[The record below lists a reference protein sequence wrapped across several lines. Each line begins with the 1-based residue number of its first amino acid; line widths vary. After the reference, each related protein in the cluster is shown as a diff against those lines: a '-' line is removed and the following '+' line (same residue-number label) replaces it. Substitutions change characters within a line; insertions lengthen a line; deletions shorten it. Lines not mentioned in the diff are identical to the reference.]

1 MTELSTGTVVPSD
14 PGAVPIVATP
24 QTIHQLRHVPPLAK
38 AVLRIALKIYWGE
51 LTIVLPDGQALHYAG
66 EVPGKSGTLIVKDYK
81 FASKLLTAGGAGM
94 GEAYMD
100 GLWDSPDLPIM
111 LEVVAQNAEHLREYF
126 MGRGWGRLIGRIMH
140 LLNRNSKSGSKRNIE
155 AHYDLGNAFYRQWLD
170 PTMTYSSARFA
181 DDDQS
186 LSDAQWNKYRS
197 LAKQIDLRPEH
208 SVLEIGCGWGGFAEF
223 AATEIGC
230 HITGVTISREQLD
243 FAQKRMADKGLSD
256 KVDIL
261 YKDYRDIEGQ
271 FDRVV
276 SIEMFEAVGEEYW
289 PSFFNKVHD
298 VLKTGGQ
305 AGLQIITIADDLFED
320 YRKSADFIQ
329 RYIFPG
335 GMLPSPSALATQVKN
350 VGLEWKNNINFGK
363 DYAHTLHIWRDRFQE
378 AWPNIELL
386 GFDERF
392 RRMWHM
398 YLGYCEAGFSAGT
411 VDVTQLTLKR
421 N

>member
-1 MTELSTGTVVPSD
+1 MPQPDVPSD
-14 PGAVPIVATP
+14 TTSDTAPIEATA
-24 QTIHQLRHVPPLAK
+24 QSIHQLRHVPTLAK
-38 AVLRIALKIYWGE
+38 AVLRIALKIYWGD
-51 LTIVLPDGQALHYAG
+51 LLIVLPDGQRIHYKG
-66 EVPGKSGTLIVKDYK
+66 CEPGKSGVLIIKDYK
-81 FASKLLTAGGAGM
+81 FAGKLLTSGGAGM

-100 GLWDSPDLPIM
+100 GLWESPDLPAM
-111 LEVVAQNAEHLREYF
+111 LEVIATNAEHIREYF
-126 MGRGWGRLIGRIMH
+126 MGRGWGRIIGRMAH
-140 LLNRNSKSGSKRNIE
+140 LFNRNSKAGSKRNIE
-155 AHYDLGNAFYRQWLD
+155 AHYDLGNAFYKQWLD
-170 PTMTYSSARFA
+170 PTMTYSSAKFEG
-181 DDDQS
+181 DDET

-208 SVLEIGCGWGGFAEF
+208 HVLEIGCGWGGFAEF

-230 HITGVTISREQLD
+230 HVTGVTISHEQLE
-243 FAQKRMADKGLSD
+243 FAQKRIADKGLSD

-261 YKDYRDIEGQ
+261 YKDYRDIEGK

-289 PSFFNKVHD
+289 PSYFRKVHD
-298 VLKTGGQ
+298 VLKSGGQ
-305 AGLQIITIADDLFED
+305 AGLQIITIADDLFDD

-335 GMLPSPSALATQVKN
+335 GMLPCPSALAEQVKSAS
-350 VGLEWKNNINFGK
+350 LEWKNNINFGQ
-363 DYAHTLHIWRDRFQE
+363 DYAHTLAIWRDRFQD
-378 AWPNIELL
+378 AWPTIEPL

-411 VDVTQLTLKR
+411 VDVTQLTLVR

>member
-1 MTELSTGTVVPSD
+1 MTETGLSRTLDAS
-14 PGAVPIVATP
+14 P
-24 QTIHQLRHVPPLAK
+24 QTIHELHHVPPLAK
-38 AVLRIALKIYWGE
+38 AVLRIALKIYWGD
-51 LTIVLPDGQALHYAG
+51 LTVVLPDGQSIHYAG
-66 EVPGKSGTLIVKDYK
+66 VEPGKSGILVVKDYK
-81 FASKLLTAGGAGM
+81 FARMLLTSGGAGM

-100 GLWDSPDLPIM
+100 GLWDSPDLASM
-111 LEVVAQNAEHLREYF
+111 LEVVATNAEHIREYF
-126 MGRGWGRLIGRIMH
+126 MGRGWGRFVGRLAH

-155 AHYDLGNAFYRQWLD
+155 AHYDLGNAFYKQWLD
-170 PTMTYSSARFA
+170 PTMTYSSAKFA
-181 DDDQS
+181 DDDQN

-197 LAKQIDLRPEH
+197 LAEQIDLRPEH
-208 SVLEIGCGWGGFAEF
+208 HVLEIGCGWGGFAEF
-223 AATEIGC
+223 AASEIGC
-230 HITGVTISREQLD
+230 RVTGVTISKEQLE

-289 PSFFNKVHD
+289 PSFFAKVHD
-298 VLKTGGQ
+298 VLKSGGQ

-335 GMLPSPSALATQVKN
+335 GMLPSPSALASQVKN
-350 VGLEWKNNINFGK
+350 VGLEWKDNINFGK

-378 AWPNIELL
+378 AWPTIQPL

-411 VDVTQLTLKR
+411 VDVTQLTLR
-421 N
+421 RI